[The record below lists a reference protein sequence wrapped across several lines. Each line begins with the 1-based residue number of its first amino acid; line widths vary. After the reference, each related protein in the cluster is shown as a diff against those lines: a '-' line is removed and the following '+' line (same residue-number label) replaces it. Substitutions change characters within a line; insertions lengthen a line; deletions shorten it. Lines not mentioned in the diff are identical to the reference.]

1 MIVYQKARIFDPDSP
16 KNGFSVQFNP
26 NTLEYSAGIDF
37 RSQKGVAE
45 QGGDGQMQVS
55 EFQSS
60 PLGKKQSAR
69 LSVRLFFHSYI
80 NELTYS
86 DVRPT
91 INRIRA
97 FLPAAAESAATG
109 NTAPKSSKPKIS
121 FAWGTMTH
129 TGTLESFQATYQ
141 MFAFDGTPV
150 QAEVSMGEN
159 QESFQQSMQELPQ
172 EQQAAPEQAPEAVQD
187 DQPAQVQQ
195 TAEPAAREMEDAPE
209 VEVVKPREE
218 VPEPEEAAD
227 VLPGVAL
234 AVLEANHDVET
245 LRSGPYPYYLK
256 RRILGDEGHLSNE
269 SAARFAVT
277 LAEQG
282 TAEIVLAHLSREN
295 NTPAMARNAVETAL
309 SAAGLCP
316 ALSVA
321 PRDTLGQA
329 HVVRGGTICRK

>member
-1 MIVYQKARIFDPDSP
+1 MTAFAGGLPGGRIHFFR
-16 KNGFSVQFNP
+16 NGVHFLTTVH
-26 NTLEYSAGIDF
+26 TLASGSSGNALVLSCGDVHLLVDAGISCRRIGAGLGELGLEPADLAAVF
-37 RSQKGVAE
+37 ITHTHT
-45 QGGDGQMQVS
+45 DHVS
-55 EFQSS
+55 GLRTLLRRTEI
-60 PLGKKQSAR
+60 P
-69 LSVRLFFHSYI
+69 VY
-80 NELTYS
+80 
-86 DVRPT
+86 
-91 INRIRA
+91 
-97 FLPAAAESAATG
+97 ATG
-109 NTAPKSSKPKIS
+109 ITGRTLAIRLPELAGRLEELRRPVSLGAVEVTAFP
-121 FAWGTMTH
+121 
-129 TGTLESFQATYQ
+129 
-141 MFAFDGTPV
+141 
-150 QAEVSMGEN
+150 
-159 QESFQQSMQELPQ
+159 
-172 EQQAAPEQAPEAVQD
+172 
-187 DQPAQVQQ
+187 
-195 TAEPAAREMEDAPE
+195 TAHDAPGSCGFRFDTPDGA
-209 VEVVKPREE
+209 VGLLTDTGYVT
-218 VPEPEEAAD
+218 EEAAD